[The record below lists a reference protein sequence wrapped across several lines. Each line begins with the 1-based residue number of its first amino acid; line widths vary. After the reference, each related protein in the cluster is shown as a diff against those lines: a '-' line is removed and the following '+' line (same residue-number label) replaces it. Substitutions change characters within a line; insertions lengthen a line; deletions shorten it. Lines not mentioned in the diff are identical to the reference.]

1 MCSGQGRRAAA
12 PDDRRRVEAQ
22 VCGAL
27 LPVSAQGLGV
37 NVHILLATGR
47 EGGGL
52 RGRRAARAVPS
63 EFSLDLDAPTAEDA
77 QDFRRNS
84 VKLGKAITDGTPPD
98 SELGG
103 QPLAKH
109 GLVEA
114 PGRHRVRVDRPRVER
129 GPTAIRPEGHVRY
142 DRVRV

>member
-1 MCSGQGRRAAA
+1 MK
-12 PDDRRRVEAQ
+12 PDRRGVE
-22 VCGAL
+22 VEVRGAL
-27 LPVSAQGLGV
+27 LPIAAHGLGV
-37 NVHILLATGR
+37 SIHILTATCR

-52 RGRRAARAVPS
+52 RGRRAARAVPR
-63 EFSLDLDAPTAEDA
+63 EFSLDLDAPTAEGA
-77 QDFRRNS
+77 QDFRRNA
-84 VKLGKAITDGTPPD
+84 VNLRKAITDEAPADP
-98 SELGG
+98 ELGR

-142 DRVRV
+142 NSVRM